1 MSLSCQQERLRIS
14 NVMEKDKK
22 KTLTISSGLKKKID
36 TATINTGGKK
46 SFSVKKKEPFKSNK
60 SLSRSNT
67 SFNQFK
73 NSDLKKKNFA
83 RKFIEQQATKAFIK
97 KDEKPSGKSKLKLK
111 NPVDKRDFK
120 LTVSRA
126 LNVEEIEIKQRS
138 LASVKRARLK
148 EKKNDGA
155 SEEKKE
161 FKKILRN
168 VKIPEQITI
177 QELSN
182 RMAEK
187 SSDIIKFL
195 FNMKV
200 IATINHNI
208 DKDTA
213 EYIVKEFGHTP
224 ILEDEP
230 SLDLSKVKE
239 NLKGEIKIR
248 PPVVT
253 IMGHVDH
260 GKTSLLDSLRQS
272 NLVSGEHGGI
282 TQHIGAYQVTT
293 DDKKIITFIDTPG
306 HAAFTE
312 MRARGSKITDIVVLV
327 VAADDGI
334 KPQTVEAIK
343 HAKAAKVPIIV
354 AINKCDLPEKN
365 ISKIKNEMM
374 QYELIAEDLSGD
386 TLFVEVSALKKINL
400 DKLKESILLQSE
412 ILDLKA
418 SFSDKAKGVVIESK
432 IDKGKG
438 PVSTIL
444 ISNGKLKKGDY
455 FICGDTWGKIR
466 AMINYEGKNVDEA
479 LPSMPVEILGM
490 NSSVFAG
497 AEFLVT
503 DTEEEAKE
511 ISEYKKNNSATKKTL
526 AKDKTTLFDNEK
538 NKKDE
543 LNIIIK
549 SDVQGSNEALK
560 MAINKIEHKE
570 VTANIILSD
579 IGMINET
586 DVSLAKASNAI
597 LIGFNVKPNREAKK
611 LAEEQKIN
619 IRYFNIIYE
628 AIEHV
633 EKSLSGLLA
642 PDIKETVLGS
652 AEIQKI
658 FKVSNA
664 GKIAGS
670 KVINGEIKSK
680 SKARVIRDGVVVY
693 NGEIQS
699 LYREKNQVKEVS
711 SGLECGISIKDFI
724 DFKEKDVIESYQAEK
739 IQRSI

>member
-1 MSLSCQQERLRIS
+1 
-14 NVMEKDKK
+14 MEKDKK
-22 KTLTISSGLKKKID
+22 KTLTISSSLKKKID
-36 TATINTGGKK
+36 TSSIARDGKK
-46 SFSVKKKEPFKSNK
+46 SFSVEKRKTFKGSQGFIKTTQPSKRVTDPN
-60 SLSRSNT
+60 
-67 SFNQFK
+67 F
-73 NSDLKKKNFA
+73 KKKNFA
-83 RKFIEQQATKAFIK
+83 RKFIEQQATKDFIK
-97 KDEKPSGKSKLKLK
+97 KDNQPTGKSKLRLK
-111 NPVDKRDFK
+111 SPVDKRDFK

-148 EKKNDGA
+148 EKKNKPEG
-155 SEEKKE
+155 EEKKE
-161 FKKILRN
+161 FKKVIRD

-213 EYIVKEFGHTP
+213 EYIVKEFGHKP
-224 ILEDEP
+224 IIEDQPELETN
-230 SLDLSKVKE
+230 KVKE
-239 NLKGEIKIR
+239 KLEGDIQTR
-248 PPVVT
+248 PPIVT

-260 GKTSLLDSLRQS
+260 GKTSLLDSLRDA
-272 NLVSGEHGGI
+272 NVVSEEHGGI
-282 TQHIGAYQVTT
+282 TQHIGAYQVTAENN
-293 DDKKIITFIDTPG
+293 KIITFIDTPG

-354 AINKCDLPEKN
+354 AINKCDLPDKN

-374 QYELIAEDLSGD
+374 KYELIAEDLSGD
-386 TLFVEVSALKKINL
+386 TLFVEVSAVKKINL

-418 SFSDKAKGVVIESK
+418 SFSGQAKGIVIESK

-438 PVSTIL
+438 PVSTVL

-490 NSSVFAG
+490 NSSAFAG

-503 DTEEEAKE
+503 KNEEEAKE
-511 ISEYKKNNSATKKTL
+511 MAEYRKNNFVKNKVL
-526 AKDKTTLFDNEK
+526 VKDKTTLFESVK
-538 NKKDE
+538 EKDE

-549 SDVQGSNEALK
+549 SDVQGSSEALK
-560 MAINKIEHKE
+560 MAINKIKHEE
-570 VTANIILSD
+570 VEAKIILSD

-611 LAEEQKIN
+611 LAEEQKID
-619 IRYFNIIYE
+619 IKYFNIIYE
-628 AIEHV
+628 ALEYV
-633 EKSLSGLLA
+633 EKSLSGLLE

-670 KVINGEIKSK
+670 KVINGEIKNK
-680 SKARVIRDGVVVY
+680 SKARIIRDGVVVY
-693 NGEIQS
+693 SGEIQS
-699 LYREKNQVKEVS
+699 IYREKNQVKEVGI
-711 SGLECGISIKDFI
+711 GLECGISIKDFI
-724 DFKEKDVIESYQAEK
+724 DFKEKDVIESYQAEE

>member
-1 MSLSCQQERLRIS
+1 MD
-14 NVMEKDKK
+14 KYKK
-22 KTLTISSGLKKKID
+22 KTLTISSDLKKKID
-36 TATINTGGKK
+36 TTSISTSGKK
-46 SFSVKKKEPFKSNK
+46 SFSVEKKKPFKSNK
-60 SLSRSNT
+60 S
-67 SFNQFK
+67 FNKSSPPINANQDF
-73 NSDLKKKNFA
+73 KKKNFA
-83 RKFIEQQATKAFIK
+83 RKFIEQQATKDFIK
-97 KDEKPSGKSKLKLK
+97 KDNKPAGKSKLKLK
-111 NPVDKRDFK
+111 GPVDKRDFK

-148 EKKNDGA
+148 EKKKPEG
-155 SEEKKE
+155 EEKKE
-161 FKKILRN
+161 FKKVIKE

-187 SSDIIKFL
+187 SSEIIKFL

-200 IATINHNI
+200 VATINHNI

-213 EYIVKEFGHTP
+213 EYIVKEFGHKP
-224 ILEDEP
+224 ILEEKP
-230 SLDLSKVKE
+230 SITTSKSKEKFEGEVK
-239 NLKGEIKIR
+239 NR
-248 PPVVT
+248 PPIVT

-260 GKTSLLDSLRQS
+260 GKTSLLDSLRDS
-272 NLVSGEHGGI
+272 NVVSGEHGGI
-282 TQHIGAYQVTT
+282 TQHIGAYQVKTE
-293 DDKKIITFIDTPG
+293 DNKLITFIDTPG

-327 VAADDGI
+327 VAANDGI
-334 KPQTVEAIK
+334 KPQTIEAIK

-374 QYELIAEDLSGD
+374 QYELVAEDLSGD
-386 TLFVEVSALKKINL
+386 TLFVEVSALKKTNL

-418 SFSDKAKGVVIESK
+418 SYSEKAKGVVIESK

-444 ISNGKLKKGDY
+444 ISSGKLKRGDY
-455 FICGDTWGKIR
+455 FICGETWGKVR
-466 AMINYEGKNVDEA
+466 AMINYEGKMVNEA

-490 NSSVFAG
+490 NSSAYAG
-497 AEFLVT
+497 AEFTVT
-503 DTEEEAKE
+503 KDENEAKE
-511 ISEYKKNNSATKKTL
+511 LTEFRKNSSAQNKAL
-526 AKDKTTLFDNEK
+526 VKDKTTLFEDVK
-538 NKKDE
+538 DKDE

-549 SDVQGSNEALK
+549 SDVQGSSEALK
-560 MAINKIEHKE
+560 MAITKIEHKE
-570 VTANIILSD
+570 VEAKIILSD

-611 LAEEQKIN
+611 KAEEQKID
-619 IRYFNIIYE
+619 IKYFNIIYE
-628 AIEHV
+628 AIDHV
-633 EKSLSGLLA
+633 EKSLSGLLE
-642 PDIKETVLGS
+642 PDIKETILGS

-658 FKVSNA
+658 FKVSTA

-670 KVINGEIKSK
+670 KVISGEIKSK
-680 SKARVIRDGVVVY
+680 SRARIIRDGVVVFS
-693 NGEIQS
+693 GEIQS
-699 LYREKNQVKEVS
+699 IFREKNQVKEVGT
-711 SGLECGISIKDFI
+711 GLECGISIKDFI
-724 DFKEKDVIESYQAEK
+724 DFKEKDVIESYLAEEV
-739 IQRSI
+739 QRSI

>member
-1 MSLSCQQERLRIS
+1 MLWI
-14 NVMEKDKK
+14 KIKK
-22 KTLTISSGLKKKID
+22 KTLTISSDLKKKID
-36 TATINTGGKK
+36 TTAISTAGKK
-46 SFSVKKKEPFKSNK
+46 SFSVEKKKPFRQNK
-60 SLSRSNT
+60 S
-67 SFNQFK
+67 FNNSSIVK
-73 NSDLKKKNFA
+73 NNILNPDIKKKNFT
-83 RKFIEQQATKAFIK
+83 RKFIEQQATKDFIK
-97 KDEKPSGKSKLKLK
+97 KESKPTGKSKLKLK
-111 NPVDKRDFK
+111 GPVDKRDFK

-148 EKKNDGA
+148 DKKKPDG
-155 SEEKKE
+155 EEKKE
-161 FKKILRN
+161 FKKVIRD
-168 VKIPEQITI
+168 VKIPEQISI

-200 IATINHNI
+200 VATINHNI

-213 EYIVKEFGHTP
+213 EYIVKEFGHKP
-224 ILEDEP
+224 ILEEKHSIQKDK
-230 SLDLSKVKE
+230 SKEKFEGKVE
-239 NLKGEIKIR
+239 NR

-260 GKTSLLDSLRQS
+260 GKTSLLDALRNS
-272 NLVSGEHGGI
+272 NVVSGEHGGI
-282 TQHIGAYQVTT
+282 TQHIGAYQVETE
-293 DDKKIITFIDTPG
+293 DNKLITFIDTPG

-386 TLFVEVSALKKINL
+386 TLFVEVSALKRLNL
-400 DKLKESILLQSE
+400 DKLKENILLQSE

-418 SFSDKAKGVVIESK
+418 SFSDKARGVVIESK

-438 PVSTIL
+438 PVSTVL
-444 ISNGKLKKGDY
+444 ISNGKLKRGDY

-466 AMINYEGKNVDEA
+466 AMINYEGKMVNEA

-490 NSSVFAG
+490 NNSAYAG
-497 AEFLVT
+497 AEFVVT
-503 DTEEEAKE
+503 KDEDEAKKIIE
-511 ISEYKKNNSATKKTL
+511 IRKIDSSQNKTL
-526 AKDKTTLFDNEK
+526 AKDRTTLFEDSKEK
-538 NKKDE
+538 NE

-549 SDVQGSNEALK
+549 SDVQGSSEALK

-570 VTANIILSD
+570 VEAKIILSD

-586 DVSLAKASNAI
+586 DVSLAKASNAA

-611 LAEEQKIN
+611 LAEDQKID
-619 IRYFNIIYE
+619 IKYFNIIYE

-633 EKSLSGLLA
+633 EKSLSGLLE
-642 PDIKETVLGS
+642 PDVKETVLGS

-658 FKVSNA
+658 FKVSTA

-670 KVINGEIKSK
+670 KVISGEIKSK
-680 SKARVIRDGVVVY
+680 SKARIIRDGVVVY
-693 NGEIQS
+693 NGEILS
-699 LYREKNQVKEVS
+699 IFREKNQVKEVGT
-711 SGLECGISIKDFI
+711 GLECGISIKNFI
-724 DFKEKDVIESYQAEK
+724 DFKEKDVIESYLSEE

>member
-1 MSLSCQQERLRIS
+1 MILLQYHHQEKNHFQSR
-14 NVMEKDKK
+14 KK
-22 KTLTISSGLKKKID
+22 KPFK
-36 TATINTGGKK
+36 ANK
-46 SFSVKKKEPFKSNK
+46 SFNRTNQ
-60 SLSRSNT
+60 LNNT
-67 SFNQFK
+67 DITQENR
-73 NSDLKKKNFA
+73 KKNFA
-83 RKFIEQQATKAFIK
+83 RKFIEQQATKDFIK
-97 KDEKPSGKSKLKLK
+97 KDNKPVGKSKLKLK
-111 NPVDKRDFK
+111 TPVDKRDFK

-148 EKKNDGA
+148 QKKNKPEGED
-155 SEEKKE
+155 KKE
-161 FKKILRN
+161 FKKVIRE

-187 SSDIIKFL
+187 SSEIIKFL

-200 IATINHNI
+200 VATINHNI

-213 EYIVKEFGHTP
+213 EYIVKEFGHNP
-224 ILEDEP
+224 ILEDQP
-230 SLDLSKVKE
+230 SVASSKIKEKFSGEVKV
-239 NLKGEIKIR
+239 R

-260 GKTSLLDSLRQS
+260 GKTSLLDALRET
-272 NLVSGEHGGI
+272 NVVSGEHGGI

-293 DDKKIITFIDTPG
+293 SKEKLITFIDTPG

-334 KPQTVEAIK
+334 KPQTIEAIK

-365 ISKIKNEMM
+365 ITKIKNEMM
-374 QYELIAEDLSGD
+374 QFELISEDLSGD
-386 TLFVEVSALKKINL
+386 TLFVEVSALKKMNL
-400 DKLKESILLQSE
+400 DKLKDSILLQAE
-412 ILDLKA
+412 MLDLKA
-418 SFSDKAKGVVIESK
+418 SYTDKAKGVVIESK

-444 ISNGKLKKGDY
+444 LNNGNLKRGDH
-455 FICGDTWGKIR
+455 FICGDTWGKVR
-466 AMINYEGKNVDEA
+466 AMINHDGKVINEA
-479 LPSMPVEILGM
+479 FPSMPVEILGM
-490 NSSVFAG
+490 NSSAYAG
-497 AEFLVT
+497 AEFIVT
-503 DTEEEAKE
+503 ENEEEAKRLAE
-511 ISEYKKNNSATKKTL
+511 FRKNNTIKNKQVTV
-526 AKDKTTLFDNEK
+526 KDKTTLFENTK
-538 NKKDE
+538 NKEE
-543 LNIIIK
+543 LNIVIK
-549 SDVQGSNEALK
+549 SDVQGSSEALK
-560 MAINKIEHKE
+560 MAINNISHKE
-570 VTANIILSD
+570 VEAKIILSD

-611 LAEEQKIN
+611 LAEEQKID
-619 IRYFNIIYE
+619 IKFFNIIYE
-628 AIEHV
+628 ALDYI
-633 EKSLSGLLA
+633 EKSLSGLLE

-670 KVINGEIKSK
+670 KVISGEIKSK

-693 NGEIQS
+693 SGEILS
-699 LYREKNQVKEVS
+699 IFREKNQVKEVGT
-711 SGLECGISIKDFI
+711 GLECGISIKDFI
-724 DFKEKDVIESYQAEK
+724 DFKEKDVIESYLAEK

>member
-1 MSLSCQQERLRIS
+1 
-14 NVMEKDKK
+14 MEKDKK
-22 KTLTISSGLKKKID
+22 KTLTITSDLKKKID
-36 TATINTGGKK
+36 LTSIASSGKK
-46 SFSVKKKEPFKSNK
+46 SFLVEKKKTFRPNK
-60 SLSRSNT
+60 S
-67 SFNQFK
+67 FNK
-73 NSDLKKKNFA
+73 PSSSPNVNINSEPKKKNFA
-83 RKFIEQQATKAFIK
+83 RKFIEQQATKDFIK
-97 KDEKPSGKSKLKLK
+97 KDNKPAGKSKLKLK
-111 NPVDKRDFK
+111 GPIDKRDFK

-148 EKKNDGA
+148 EKKKPDG
-155 SEEKKE
+155 EEKKE
-161 FKKILRN
+161 FKKVIRE

-187 SSDIIKFL
+187 SNDIIKFL

-200 IATINHNI
+200 VATINHNI

-213 EYIVKEFGHTP
+213 EYIVKEFGHKP
-224 ILEDEP
+224 ILEEKP
-230 SLDLSKVKE
+230 SIGTGKSKEIFEGEVK
-239 NLKGEIKIR
+239 NR

-260 GKTSLLDSLRQS
+260 GKTSLLDSLRDS
-272 NLVSGEHGGI
+272 NIVSVEHGGI
-282 TQHIGAYQVTT
+282 TQHIGAYQVKTN
-293 DDKKIITFIDTPG
+293 DNKLITFIDTPG

-386 TLFVEVSALKKINL
+386 TLFVEVSALKKLNL

-418 SFSDKAKGVVIESK
+418 SFSDKARGVVIESK

-438 PVSTIL
+438 PVSTVL
-444 ISNGKLKKGDY
+444 INNGKLNKGDY

-466 AMINYEGKNVDEA
+466 AMINYEGKMVNEA

-490 NSSVFAG
+490 NKSAYAG
-497 AEFLVT
+497 AEFMVT
-503 DTEEEAKE
+503 KDENEAKE
-511 ISEYKKNNSATKKTL
+511 LTEFKKNDTAQNKTL
-526 AKDKTTLFDNEK
+526 AKDKTTLFEDAK
-538 NKKDE
+538 GKDE

-549 SDVQGSNEALK
+549 SDVQGSSEALK
-560 MAINKIEHKE
+560 MAINKIEHNE
-570 VTANIILSD
+570 VEGKIILSD

-597 LIGFNVKPNREAKK
+597 LMGFNVKPNREAKK
-611 LAEEQKIN
+611 LAEEQKID
-619 IRYFNIIYE
+619 IKYFNIIYE
-628 AIEHV
+628 AIDYV
-633 EKSLSGLLA
+633 EKSLSGLLE
-642 PDIKETVLGS
+642 PDVKETVLGS
-652 AEIQKI
+652 AEIQKV
-658 FKVSNA
+658 FKVSTA

-670 KVINGEIKSK
+670 KVISGEIKSK
-680 SKARVIRDGVVVY
+680 SKARIIRDGVVVY
-693 NGEIQS
+693 SGEILS
-699 LYREKNQVKEVS
+699 IFREKNQVKEVGT
-711 SGLECGISIKDFI
+711 GLECGISIKDFI
-724 DFKEKDVIESYQAEK
+724 DFKEKDVIESYLSEE

>member
-1 MSLSCQQERLRIS
+1 
-14 NVMEKDKK
+14 MEKDRK
-22 KTLTISSGLKKKID
+22 KTLTISSSLKKKID
-36 TATINTGGKK
+36 TSAINRDGKK
-46 SFSVKKKEPFKSNK
+46 SFAVEKRKPFKSNK
-60 SLSRSNT
+60 NFSKSNHISKST
-67 SFNQFK
+67 FDPNI
-73 NSDLKKKNFA
+73 KKKNFT
-83 RKFIEQQATKAFIK
+83 RKFVEQQATKDFIK
-97 KDEKPSGKSKLKLK
+97 KDNKPTGKSKLKLK
-111 NPVDKRDFK
+111 SPIDKRDFK

-148 EKKNDGA
+148 EKKNKPEG
-155 SEEKKE
+155 EEKKE
-161 FKKILRN
+161 FKKVIRD

-213 EYIVKEFGHTP
+213 EYIVKEFGHKP
-224 ILEDEP
+224 VLDDQPNLEVN
-230 SLDLSKVKE
+230 KIKE
-239 NLKGEIKIR
+239 KLQGDIKTR

-260 GKTSLLDSLRQS
+260 GKTSLLDALRDT
-272 NLVSGEHGGI
+272 NVVSGEFGGI

-293 DDKKIITFIDTPG
+293 GNKKTITFIDTPG

-354 AINKCDLPEKN
+354 AINKCDLPNKN

-374 QYELIAEDLSGD
+374 QYELISEDLSGD
-386 TLFVEVSALKKINL
+386 TLFVEVSALKKMNL
-400 DKLKESILLQSE
+400 DKLKENILLQSE

-418 SFSDKAKGVVIESK
+418 SFSEQAKGVVIESK

-438 PVSTIL
+438 PVSTVL
-444 ISNGKLKKGDY
+444 VSNGKLKKGDY
-455 FICGDTWGKIR
+455 FICGNTWGKVR

-490 NSSVFAG
+490 NGSAFAG

-503 DTEEEAKE
+503 KDEEEAKE
-511 ISEYKKNNSATKKTL
+511 MAEFRKNKFTKSKTL
-526 AKDKTTLFDNEK
+526 VKDKTTLFDNSTEK
-538 NKKDE
+538 NE

-549 SDVQGSNEALK
+549 SDVQGSSEALK
-560 MAINKIEHKE
+560 MAINKIKHEE
-570 VTANIILSD
+570 VEAKIILAD

-586 DVSLAKASNAI
+586 DVSLAKASDAI

-611 LAEEQKIN
+611 LADEQKID
-619 IRYFNIIYE
+619 IRFFNIIYE
-628 AIEHV
+628 ALEYV
-633 EKSLSGLLA
+633 EKSLSGLLE

-658 FKVSNA
+658 FKVSKA

-670 KVINGEIKSK
+670 KVLNGEIKSK
-680 SKARVIRDGVVVY
+680 SKARIIRDGVVVY

-699 LYREKNQVKEVS
+699 LFREKNQVKEVGT
-711 SGLECGISIKDFI
+711 GLECGISIKDFI
-724 DFKEKDVIESYQAEK
+724 DFKEKDVIEAYQAEK